1 MSSDES
7 RNVQMVLSKAWSDP
21 AFKSKLLSDA
31 NAALAGIGISTP
43 KGIKYRVHES
53 TPTERH
59 FVLPPPPTGELSDE
73 LLESATGGLSAQVHA
88 SKKK

>member
-1 MSSDES
+1 MSNEES
-7 RNVQMVLSKAWSDP
+7 RAVQMVIAKAWSDP

-31 NAALAGIGISTP
+31 SAALAGIGIATP
-43 KGIKYRVHES
+43 KGVKYRVHED

-73 LLESATGGLSAQVHA
+73 LLESATGGLSSQV
-88 SKKK
+88 KRGIK